1 MFRNIF
7 KNFSLLLILIFVFL
21 IIVCPLVKV
30 QAQPPP
36 GSIEN
41 PLNADSFTELFV
53 GIANWVAGF
62 VSALAVL
69 VVVIGGLQYM
79 ISGGNE
85 EKTKAARR
93 NIQWALIGLII
104 VLMSW
109 SLLQTLLTILGV
121 G

>member
-7 KNFSLLLILIFVFL
+7 KNFSLL
-21 IIVCPLVKV
+21 IIP
-30 QAQPPP
+30 
-36 GSIEN
+36 
-41 PLNADSFTELFV
+41 ELFV

-62 VSALAVL
+62 AATLAVL
-69 VVVIGGLQYM
+69 MVVIGGLQYM

-85 EKTKAARR
+85 EKTRAARR
-93 NIQWALIGLII
+93 TIQWALIGLII

-121 G
+121 E

>member
-1 MFRNIF
+1 MSKNIF
-7 KNFSLLLILIFVFL
+7 KNFSLVFILIFVFL
-21 IIVCPLVKV
+21 IIVWPLVKV
-30 QAQPPP
+30 QAQPPS

-41 PLNADSFTELFV
+41 PLEAESFTQLFA

-62 VSALAVL
+62 VATLAVL
-69 VVVIGGLQYM
+69 MVIIGGLQYM

-93 NIQWALIGLII
+93 TIQWALIGLII

-121 G
+121 E